1 MDKMSNGF
9 KYSRVL
15 SIYTK
20 LMDGE
25 VINKAAEAEYFG
37 VNQRTIQRD
46 IDDLR
51 MFFEDKAA
59 EGDVRRELIYSREDN
74 GYRLVTRGED
84 ALTNSEALAVC
95 KILSVMTEFNIV
107 EHLIRNKL
115 PHRPLIFYRH
125 TASQKLVDYRLHLR
139 LRERTAL

>member
-1 MDKMSNGF
+1 MKKMSNGF

-25 VINKAAEAEYFG
+25 VINKTAEAEYFG
-37 VNQRTIQRD
+37 VNLRTIQRD

-59 EGDVRRELIYSREDN
+59 EGELRRELVYSRESGGYQLVKKWQDFITDN
-74 GYRLVTRGED
+74 FYVC
-84 ALTNSEALAVC
+84 TNE
-95 KILSVMTEFNIV
+95 ILSGLGEMYIADERFKANIDK
-107 EHLIRNKL
+107 HGDG
-115 PHRPLIFYRH
+115 
-125 TASQKLVDYRLHLR
+125 TAQFMCDSIKAYC
-139 LRERTAL
+139 E

>member
-25 VINKAAEAEYFG
+25 VINKASEAEYFG

-51 MFFEDKAA
+51 MFFGDKSCA
-59 EGDVRRELIYSREDN
+59 DTLN
-74 GYRLVTRGED
+74 F
-84 ALTNSEALAVC
+84 
-95 KILSVMTEFNIV
+95 M
-107 EHLIRNKL
+107 
-115 PHRPLIFYRH
+115 
-125 TASQKLVDYRLHLR
+125 
-139 LRERTAL
+139 